1 MVQFVN
7 LFGFYWAINFVT
19 AFGQCTL
26 AGAFASWYFAFK
38 KPDDVPTLPLLSA
51 FLRTFWH
58 VGTLAFGSLIIA
70 LVQILRAIL
79 DYIDRKTK
87 KSQTRVAK
95 ALMCCCKCCLW
106 YLEKVVRYIS
116 KNAYILTGNFPI
128 INLICNPNFYHIV
141 FVGKY

>member
-38 KPDDVPTLPLLSA
+38 KPDDVPALPLFSA
-51 FLRTFWH
+51 FLRSFWH

-70 LVQILRAIL
+70 RDHSAEQCLKPPMGSKRAIGGCSAQ
-79 DYIDRKTK
+79 K
-87 KSQTRVAK
+87 
-95 ALMCCCKCCLW
+95 
-106 YLEKVVRYIS
+106 
-116 KNAYILTGNFPI
+116 I
-128 INLICNPNFYHIV
+128 I
-141 FVGKY
+141 